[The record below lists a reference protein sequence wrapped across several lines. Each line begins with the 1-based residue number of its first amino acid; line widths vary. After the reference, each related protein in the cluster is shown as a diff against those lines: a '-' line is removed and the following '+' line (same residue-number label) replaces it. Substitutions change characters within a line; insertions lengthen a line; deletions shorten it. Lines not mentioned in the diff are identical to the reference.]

1 MPEVV
6 DVSFMPSGRRGQV
19 PAGATVLDAAR
30 ALGVDLDSICGGRG
44 ICGRCQVELGER
56 PGVPADSDRLSE
68 RGPTETDYQGRR
80 TLSDERRLGCAARV
94 LRDAVLR
101 VPAESQVH
109 RQVVRK
115 AVGQQRVPVD
125 PVVQLR
131 YVEVPEPTLASSV
144 GDLQRLRAA
153 LAEQWALGC
162 NTAEVRIDRAALA
175 ALQPALA
182 AGGRAVTVAV
192 RTDGDGSTVVA
203 VWPGLRDAV
212 HGVAFD
218 VGSTTLAGHLCE
230 LGSGEVLASAGRMNP
245 QIGYGEDLMS
255 RVSYVLMNPGGE
267 HQLTAAVQEALAE
280 MVADL
285 ARDAGVETGSV
296 LEVTLVGNPV
306 MHHLALGLDPRELGT
321 APFALATTEA
331 VTVRADEMGLG
342 VHPGARVY
350 APPCIAGHVGADAAA
365 MVLAEGPHRGHDLTL
380 LVDVG
385 TNAEIVL
392 GNDDLLLAC
401 SSPTGPAFEGAQ
413 ITGGQRAARGAVERV
428 RIDPETLEP
437 RLRVVGCGLW
447 SDDAG
452 FDRAVRRTGIT
463 GICGSGIIEAVAE
476 LFLAGVVTADGRIV
490 RPAGSDSP
498 RLVERGRTLAY
509 RLCDD
514 PVLEVAQ
521 TDVRAIQL
529 AKAALQAGCRLL
541 MDRLGVDTVDRIRL
555 AGAFGSHIDPT
566 YAMVLGLLP
575 DCDLDRVEAAGNSAG
590 TGALMVLLST
600 AARAEV
606 EQVAAAIDK
615 VETAIEPAFQQHF
628 VQAMSFPHSVLPYPR
643 LAERVRLPA
652 ATPTTARPARRR
664 RRVEV

>member
-1 MPEVV
+1 M
-6 DVSFMPSGRRGQV
+6 
-19 PAGATVLDAAR
+19 LDAAR
-30 ALGVDLDSICGGRG
+30 TLGVDLDSICGGRG

-56 PGVPADSDRLSE
+56 PGVPADADRLSE
-68 RGPTETDYQGRR
+68 PGPTETGYHGRR
-80 TLSDERRLGCAARV
+80 AITGGRRLGCATRV

-101 VPAESQVH
+101 VPADSQVH

-115 AVGQQRVPVD
+115 TVGRQQVPVD

-131 YVEVPEPTLASSV
+131 YVEVPEPTLADTV

-153 LAEQWALGC
+153 LAEQWGLG
-162 NTAEVRIDRAALA
+162 TDGAELRIDRAALA

-192 RTDGDGSTVVA
+192 RGDADDAAVVA
-203 VWPGLRDAV
+203 VWPGLRDTV

-218 VGSTTLAGHLCE
+218 IGSTTLAGHLCE

-255 RVSYVLMNPGGE
+255 RVSYVLMNDGGAE
-267 HQLTAAVQEALAE
+267 RLTAVVQEALAE

-285 ARDAGVETGSV
+285 ARDAGVDSDSV

-331 VTVRADEMGLG
+331 VTTRASELGLG

-365 MVLAEGPHRGHDLTL
+365 MVLAEGPHRGHELTL

-392 GNDDLLLAC
+392 GNDELLLAC

-447 SDDAG
+447 SDHDG
-452 FDRAVRRTGIT
+452 FERAVRRTGIT

-498 RLVERGRTLAY
+498 RLVEHGRTLAY

-590 TGALMVLLST
+590 TGSLMALLST
-600 AARAEV
+600 SARAEV
-606 EQVAAAIDK
+606 ERVSAAVVK

-628 VQAMSFPHSVLPYPR
+628 VQAMSFPHAQLPYPR

-652 ATPTTARPARRR
+652 ATPASARPARRR
-664 RRVEV
+664 RRAEL